1 MYNPLLN
8 RKSAAEHAM
17 KHLAELIP
25 MSGSPVLEEYFVK
38 DDVWHITLS
47 YNPTGAGTQNGHSA
61 AKEYKAFAIDARTSE
76 ILSMKIR
83 SVTA

>member
-17 KHLAELIP
+17 KHLVELIP
-25 MSGSPVLEEYFVK
+25 VNGSPVLEEYFVK

-47 YNPTGAGTQNGHSA
+47 YRPADTGAHNGHTA
-61 AKEYKAFAIDARTSE
+61 TKEYKAFAIDARTGE
-76 ILSMKIR
+76 VISMKIR
-83 SVTA
+83 AVNA